1 MNARGRKEQGIA
13 AFKKIAKEERVKG
26 CHLREDNQGG
36 ERDQRVATFKKIAKN
51 ERAKCCHLQEN
62 SQGGKNKV
70 LPLLKRH
77 KDSVCESKEK

>member
-36 ERDQRVATFKKIAKN
+36 E
-51 ERAKCCHLQEN
+51 
-62 SQGGKNKV
+62 SKV
-70 LPLLKRH
+70 LLPLKEIIC
-77 KDSVCESKEK
+77 VCVCV